1 MQDELLELKN
11 LGKTSVRWL
20 HAIGVHKREQLAEKG
35 PVETYC
41 AVKARGFKAN
51 RVLLYAL
58 QAALMDIHWKDLD
71 PGLKSNLLAEAES
84 NYRPQSAQ

>member
-20 HAIGVHKREQLAEKG
+20 HAIGVHTRDQLFARG
-35 PVETYC
+35 PVEVYQT
-41 AVKARGFKAN
+41 VKSRGFRAN

-58 QAALMDIHWKDLD
+58 QGALLDVHWNDLD
-71 PGLKSNLLAEAES
+71 PDLKNELLLEAETKDK
-84 NYRPQSAQ
+84 N

>member
-20 HAIGVHKREQLAEKG
+20 HAIGIHKREQLVKKG
-35 PVETYC
+35 PVGTYC

-58 QAALMDIHWKDLD
+58 QAALMDVHWKDLD
-71 PGLKSNLLAEAES
+71 PNLKSELLADAENS
-84 NYRPQSAQ
+84 NH

>member
-1 MQDELLELKN
+1 VQDELLELKN

-35 PVETYC
+35 PVIVYQ
-41 AVKARGFKAN
+41 AVRARGFKAN

-58 QAALMDIHWKDLD
+58 QGALMDIHWNELD
-71 PGLKSNLLAEAES
+71 PNLKSELLAQAENHS
-84 NYRPQSAQ
+84 TG

>member
-1 MQDELLELKN
+1 MHSDLLELKN
-11 LGKTSVRWL
+11 LGKTSVMWL
-20 HAIGVHKREQLAEKG
+20 NAIGVHKREQLIERG

-58 QAALMDIHWKDLD
+58 QAALMDVHWKDLD
-71 PGLKSNLLAEAES
+71 PSLKSNLLAEAEKTS
-84 NYRPQSAQ
+84 RG